1 MNTDHT
7 SELVTSTQPHTTERL
22 PPHTPTP
29 LHDALKL
36 LALLVSQRRLLVWSV
51 VLSAVLSA
59 GISWFFLPNWYAATV
74 SALPPRR
81 MGSVLDGLSGNISST
96 LKDFGLTKLSGG
108 KVDGYSHLVILQ
120 SRRMQDTL
128 IQLFQLAKLYDIDS
142 TKHTDLR
149 KALGEHLSIAQETEG
164 NYTVTAWHTDRH
176 EAARMA
182 NTVIELGNLF
192 ANEIFQAE
200 ARVNRQL
207 LERRFKTDEQNLLQ
221 ARDSL
226 LKFSKKYKLYS
237 PLDQAKGAASAL
249 ADLRVQRYKQEL
261 ATEMYATTYGAND
274 PATQAQRK
282 LLANVQAQE
291 ERAFSQPGLA
301 GEFAI
306 GSVGSDVALE
316 YMRLYTDVEVFTKIK
331 TLLLPM
337 MEQAVQD
344 EQRAMP
350 ALYVLDPAVAPDK
363 KDRPKRS
370 LIVLGTA
377 FGTFVLVALYIVLR
391 ERLLSLRAR
400 YRAIV
405 AEQAAAE

>member
-1 MNTDHT
+1 MN
-7 SELVTSTQPHTTERL
+7 TERL
-22 PPHTPTP
+22 AESNSSTHPHTAERLTAPAPTP
-29 LHDALKL
+29 LHDALKV
-36 LALLVSQRRLLVWSV
+36 LALLVSQRRLLMWSV
-51 VLSAVLSA
+51 ILSAVLSA

-74 SALPPRR
+74 NALPPRR
-81 MGSVLDGLSGNISST
+81 TGSVLDGLSGSISST

-142 TKHTDLR
+142 TKQTDLR
-149 KALGEHLSIAQETEG
+149 KELDEHLSIAQETEG
-164 NYTVTAWHTDRH
+164 NYTVTAWHTDPH

-182 NTVIELGNLF
+182 NKVIELGNLF

-200 ARVNRQL
+200 ARANRQL
-207 LERRFKTDEQNLLQ
+207 LERRFKTDEQNLFQ

-237 PLDQAKGAASAL
+237 PLDQAKAAASAL

-282 LLANVQAQE
+282 LLANLQAQE

-306 GSVGSDVALE
+306 GNVGSDVALE

-344 EQRAMP
+344 EQRMMP

-370 LIVLGTA
+370 LIVLGTT

-391 ERLLSLRAR
+391 ERWLSLRER

-405 AEQAAAE
+405 AEQQVL